1 MAKTKFWTK
10 KRIIITVIV
19 CLVVAA
25 VAVTAIVLGV
35 KSAEPETA
43 LETVTRGS
51 LQSSISSSG
60 SVNETGVA
68 IDVPLYAAVNGVT
81 DSATIDNY
89 RNEFSWT
96 DFLVN
101 SIFNS
106 QTGNDLPA
114 LYYQI
119 SPADKALLNK
129 TLKLNTNDDP
139 VTLFTAAPVVL
150 NVDSLKEAYQNLIDS
165 GVMDEESN
173 QITLLGFALSI
184 FLEPGG
190 SNETLPAELERFFTV
205 DAANAV
211 TVSTEYINEVVN
223 ENIGGSIG
231 AEGIDYTL
239 SDFRADEGEWYGVQ
253 TKIFAVDFTQFITS
267 FTVNEYDVA
276 KIDVRL
282 RGGER
287 VYAAISINAL
297 NGRKVLSEIVQITKG
312 TSSGGVSY
320 YGVVARIIFGE
331 VVDDG
336 AGSGKIMDFTYY
348 DPALTTETV
357 TALGIDPKDAL
368 TRDEVLIGYSVA
380 VRVQQESVA
389 DTLIVP
395 TKCIFYNDSNEPY
408 VLVREGGRERRV
420 QITITLSTGSD
431 AAVTPKE
438 GEELKEGDS
447 IVYRAD
453 DSLLSS
459 ILG

>member
-25 VAVTAIVLGV
+25 VVATAIVLGV

-150 NVDSLKEAYQNLIDS
+150 NVDSLKEAYQDLIDS

-190 SNETLPAELERFFTV
+190 SDETLPAELERFFTV
-205 DAANAV
+205 DDANAV

-223 ENIGGSIG
+223 ENIGGSIVSS
-231 AEGIDYTL
+231 ASL
-239 SDFRADEGEWYGVQ
+239 L
-253 TKIFAVDFTQFITS
+253 IFSAPIFFS
-267 FTVNEYDVA
+267 
-276 KIDVRL
+276 
-282 RGGER
+282 
-287 VYAAISINAL
+287 
-297 NGRKVLSEIVQITKG
+297 
-312 TSSGGVSY
+312 
-320 YGVVARIIFGE
+320 RI
-331 VVDDG
+331 
-336 AGSGKIMDFTYY
+336 
-348 DPALTTETV
+348 
-357 TALGIDPKDAL
+357 ALGAL
-368 TRDEVLIGYSVA
+368 PFLK
-380 VRVQQESVA
+380 
-389 DTLIVP
+389 P
-395 TKCIFYNDSNEPY
+395 
-408 VLVREGGRERRV
+408 GRE
-420 QITITLSTGSD
+420 IWFLF
-431 AAVTPKE
+431 
-438 GEELKEGDS
+438 
-447 IVYRAD
+447 
-453 DSLLSS
+453 LL
-459 ILG
+459 